1 MRYNPRFSA
10 RERGAFLFQPDP
22 VFSARYFGTFRRR
35 TPLKPEKILM
45 LAVLENAITC
55 FQDYIS
61 ARHSK
66 GKNLFRE
73 VEGWIFEESGDW
85 LFSFESICEVLGFN
99 PTCLRLGLLRWKERK
114 LNEGA
119 RSDHHRLP
127 TSPNEKKPSVRMS
140 GRA

>member
-22 VFSARYFGTFRRR
+22 VLSIQFFDTFRSK
-35 TPLKPEKILM
+35 THLEPEKILM
-45 LAVLENAITC
+45 LAVLEDAITC

-66 GKNLFRE
+66 GKNLFSE
-73 VEGWIFEESGDW
+73 VKGWIFEESGDW

-99 PTCLRLGLLRWKERK
+99 TTCLRLGLLRWKERK

-119 RSDHHRLP
+119 RSDHYRLP
-127 TSPNEKKPSVRMS
+127 TSPDEKKPSVRMS

>member
-1 MRYNPRFSA
+1 MRYNPSFSA

-22 VFSARYFGTFRRR
+22 LLSAQYFDAFHRR
-35 TPLKPEKILM
+35 TPLEPEKILM
-45 LAVLENAITC
+45 LAVLEDAIAC

-73 VEGWIFEESGDW
+73 VEEWIFEDSGHW

-99 PTCLRLGLLRWKERK
+99 PAWLRLGLLRWKERK

-119 RSDHHRLP
+119 RSEHYCFP
-127 TSPNEKKPSVRMS
+127 TSPEEKKPSVRMS